1 MEAACVESVRGIEEW
16 EGWTYRLNNVV
27 DELLRLVD
35 LLLGI
40 GHDQAVQVFLLVAG
54 VSCVRSSFALL
65 HGAFA
70 TNRDLCARFGLHLLE
85 RVSTRA
91 DEQANC

>member
-1 MEAACVESVRGIEEW
+1 MVEL
-16 EGWTYRLNNVV
+16 TYRLDNVV
-27 DELLRLVD
+27 DELLRLVH
-35 LLLGI
+35 LVLGI

-54 VSCVRSSFALL
+54 VSCVRSSFTLL
-65 HGAFA
+65 NGSFA
-70 TNRDLCARFGLHLLE
+70 ANCDLRAGFRLHLFE